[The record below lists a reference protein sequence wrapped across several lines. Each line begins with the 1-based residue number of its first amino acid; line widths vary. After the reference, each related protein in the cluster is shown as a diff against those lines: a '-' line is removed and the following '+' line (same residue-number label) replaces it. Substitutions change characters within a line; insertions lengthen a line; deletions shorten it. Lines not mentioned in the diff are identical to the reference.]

1 MAPTQTILDD
11 PHAATRRAAEARAAE
26 DGFSIN
32 ILTTGDLTAS
42 LRSGLADFL
51 AMPSHLLFIVAI
63 YPIGAFLLAQLT
75 YSLDLLPLFFPLVAG
90 FAIVG
95 PFVAVGLYEISR
107 RRERGESPTW
117 SDVLEIQRSP
127 AWGSMLAVGLVLTA
141 IFLAWLLAA
150 DRLHALIIGD
160 RTATS
165 VSEFFGMLLTTAAG
179 WRLILAGHIVG
190 FGFAALAFMLSAVSF
205 PMLLDRPVG
214 AGVAMAASVRTVTRN
229 PGVMALWA
237 AIIALG
243 LMVGSALLF
252 VGLVL
257 VLPILGHASWH
268 LYRRAI
274 RWS

>member
-1 MAPTQTILDD
+1 MTPTHSLLDHR
-11 PHAATRRAAEARAAE
+11 HAADAHAAE
-26 DGFSIN
+26 DGFTIN
-32 ILTTGDLTAS
+32 RLTTSDLAAS

-107 RRERGESPTW
+107 RRERGENPTW

-127 AWGSMLAVGLVLTA
+127 AWGAMLIVGLLLTALFLAWLFAADRLYAAIMGERTATSISDFLGLVLTT
-141 IFLAWLLAA
+141 
-150 DRLHALIIGD
+150 G
-160 RTATS
+160 
-165 VSEFFGMLLTTAAG
+165 AG
-179 WRLILAGHIVG
+179 WTLIVVGHIVG
-190 FGFAALAFMLSAVSF
+190 FAFAALAFMISAVSF
-205 PMLLDRPVG
+205 PMLLDRNVG
-214 AGVAMAASVRTVTRN
+214 AGEAISASVKTVRRN

-237 AIIALG
+237 AIIAAG
-243 LMVGSALLF
+243 LMLGSALLF

>member
-1 MAPTQTILDD
+1 MTPTHSLVDQR
-11 PHAATRRAAEARAAE
+11 HAAAARTTE
-26 DGFSIN
+26 DGYSIN
-32 ILTTGDLTAS
+32 PLTTDDVTAS

-63 YPIGAFLLAQLT
+63 YPVGAFLLAQLT

-107 RRERGESPTW
+107 RRERGEALSW

-127 AWGSMLAVGLVLTA
+127 AWGSMLLVGLTLTA
-141 IFLAWLLAA
+141 IFLAWLFAA
-150 DRLHALIIGD
+150 DRLDALIMGD
-160 RTATS
+160 RSATS
-165 VSEFFGMLLTTAAG
+165 VSDFLRRVLTTPAG
-179 WRLILAGHIVG
+179 WTLIIVGHIVG
-190 FGFAALAFMLSAVSF
+190 LAFAALAFMLSVVSF

-214 AGVAMAASVRTVTRN
+214 AGVAIAASVRTVTQN

-237 AIIALG
+237 AIIAG
-243 LMVGSALLF
+243 SLMVGSALLF